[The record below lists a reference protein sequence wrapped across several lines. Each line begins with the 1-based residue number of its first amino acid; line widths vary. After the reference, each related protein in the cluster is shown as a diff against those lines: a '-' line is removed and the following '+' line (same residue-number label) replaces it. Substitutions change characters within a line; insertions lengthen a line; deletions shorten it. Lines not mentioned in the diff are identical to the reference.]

1 MSSTKAGC
9 TGNCGSDTI
18 ADRFIRRTPM
28 RPMRRVSLSVLGA
41 AALAGLLGLSAP
53 AFAHHSGAMF
63 DTSKKV
69 DVSGTIIDFNWS
81 NPHANFK
88 VNVDKPGG
96 GSEVW
101 AVEMNSPNNLVR
113 DGWKRTTLKA
123 GDKVTVTVR
132 PLRDGTPGG
141 QYVSIVLADGKV
153 LGGEQQR

>member
-1 MSSTKAGC
+1 
-9 TGNCGSDTI
+9 
-18 ADRFIRRTPM
+18 
-28 RPMRRVSLSVLGA
+28 MRRIPITAVGA
-41 AALAGLLGLSAP
+41 ALLAALIAAVTP

-63 DTSKKV
+63 DAAKKV

-88 VNVDKPGG
+88 VNVEKPGG

>member
-1 MSSTKAGC
+1 
-9 TGNCGSDTI
+9 
-18 ADRFIRRTPM
+18 
-28 RPMRRVSLSVLGA
+28 MRRDSIALVS
-41 AALAGLLGLSAP
+41 AGMMLGLMAAVGP

-63 DTSKKV
+63 DTSKKL
-69 DVSGTIIDFNWS
+69 DVSGTVVDFNWS

-88 VNVDKPGG
+88 VNVEKPGG

-113 DGWKRTTLKA
+113 DGWKRTTLKP

-141 QYVSIVLADGKV
+141 QYVAIVLADGKV